1 MNTLYSHTKDHRNQS
16 KTAILEKKIMN
27 TWMNTVD
34 SLTKDHH
41 NKNKTAI
48 LEKKKDHLHQS

>member
-1 MNTLYSHTKDHRNQS
+1 
-16 KTAILEKKIMN
+16 
-27 TWMNTVD
+27 MNTVD
-34 SLTKDHH
+34 SLTKDHR